1 MSKTLNV
8 IKRINERLAVYER
21 RGLEESAK
29 YKQLVNK
36 IQLYDLPVTQSRK
49 GKLRLSR
56 KKEDLQNINTEDL
69 KEIDKLG
76 GLKEELRQVKARL
89 VSQGNDPRDFIKE
102 DLYKEI
108 TNYGS
113 LKSWSDENLTDVYK
127 DALAGFNSAIE
138 LKNMYKKG
146 LRTYDYDMIFTAIA
160 RYENESKKIYEQ
172 LDNERFV
179 PHEYFNPYL

>member
-1 MSKTLNV
+1 MSITLNI

-36 IQLYDLPVTQSRK
+36 IELYDLPITQSRK
-49 GKLRLSR
+49 GKLRISR
-56 KKEDLQNINTEDL
+56 KKEDIQNINTEDL
-69 KEIDKLG
+69 KEIDNLG
-76 GLKEELRQVKARL
+76 GLKEELKQVKARL
-89 VSQGNDPRDFIKE
+89 VSQGNDPRDFING

-108 TNYGS
+108 TNYGY
-113 LKSWSDENLTDVYK
+113 LKTWSDENLTDVYK

-146 LRTYDYDMIFTAIA
+146 LRTYDYDSIFSAIS
-160 RYENESKKIYEQ
+160 RYETESKKIYDD
-172 LDNERFV
+172 LNNERFV

>member
-1 MSKTLNV
+1 MNTALNV

-29 YKQLVNK
+29 YKQIVNK

-69 KEIDKLG
+69 QEIDNLG
-76 GLKEELRQVKARL
+76 GLKEEIKQVKARL

-108 TNYGS
+108 SNYGH
-113 LKSWSDENLTDVYK
+113 LKTWSDENLTDVYK
-127 DALAGFNSAIE
+127 DALAGFNSAVE
-138 LKNMYKKG
+138 LKNMYSKG
-146 LRTYDYDMIFTAIA
+146 LRTYDYDSIFSAIS
-160 RYENESKKIYEQ
+160 RYETESKKIYEQ

>member
-1 MSKTLNV
+1 MSTTLNI

-21 RGLEESAK
+21 RGLEESYK
-29 YKQLVNK
+29 YKQIVNK
-36 IQLYDLPVTQSRK
+36 IELYGLPTTQSRK

-69 KEIDKLG
+69 KEIDNLG
-76 GLKEELRQVKARL
+76 GLKEELKQVKARL

-108 TNYGS
+108 TNFGR
-113 LKSWSDENLTDVYK
+113 LKTWSDENLTDVYK

-146 LRTYDYDMIFTAIA
+146 LRTYDYDSIFSAIS

>member
-1 MSKTLNV
+1 MNTTLNV

-36 IQLYDLPVTQSRK
+36 IELYGLPTSQSRK
-49 GKLRLSR
+49 GKLRISR

-69 KEIDKLG
+69 QEIDKLG

-89 VSQGNDPRDFIKE
+89 VNQGNGPRDFIKE

-108 TNYGS
+108 TNFGR
-113 LKSWSDENLTDVYK
+113 LKSWSEENLSDIYK
-127 DALAGFNSAIE
+127 DALAGFNSAVE
-138 LKNMYKKG
+138 LKNMYSKG
-146 LRTYDYDMIFTAIA
+146 LRTYDYDSIFSAIS
-160 RYENESKKIYEQ
+160 RYESESKKIYEQ

>member
-1 MSKTLNV
+1 MNTTLNV
-8 IKRINERLAVYER
+8 IKKINERLAVYER
-21 RGLEESAK
+21 RGLEFSAK
-29 YKQLVNK
+29 YKQIANK

-49 GKLRLSR
+49 GKIRISR

-69 KEIDKLG
+69 QEIDNLG
-76 GLKEELRQVKARL
+76 GLKAELRQVKARL
-89 VSQGNDPRDFIKE
+89 VSQGNDPRDFTTG

-108 TNYGS
+108 TNYGY

-127 DALAGFNSAIE
+127 DELAGFNSAIE

-146 LRTYDYDMIFTAIA
+146 QRTYDYDTIFAAIA
-160 RYENESKKIYEQ
+160 RYENECKRIYEQ

>member
-1 MSKTLNV
+1 MNKTLNV

-69 KEIDKLG
+69 KEIDNLG
-76 GLKEELRQVKARL
+76 GLKEELKQVKARL
-89 VSQGNDPRDFIKE
+89 VNQGNDPRDFTTG

-108 TNYGS
+108 TNYGY
-113 LKSWSDENLTDVYK
+113 LKTWSDENLTDVYK
-127 DALAGFNSAIE
+127 DALAGFNSAVE

-146 LRTYDYDMIFTAIA
+146 LRTYDYDNIFSAIS
-160 RYENESKKIYEQ
+160 RYETESKKIYEQ

>member
-1 MSKTLNV
+1 MNTALNV

-29 YKQLVNK
+29 YKQIVNK
-36 IQLYDLPVTQSRK
+36 IELYGLPTTQSRK
-49 GKLRLSR
+49 GKIRISR

-69 KEIDKLG
+69 QEIDKLG
-76 GLKEELRQVKARL
+76 GLKEELKQVKARL
-89 VSQGNDPRDFIKE
+89 VNQGNDPRDFIKE

-108 TNYGS
+108 TNFGH
-113 LKSWSDENLTDVYK
+113 LKTWSEENLTDVYK
-127 DALAGFNSAIE
+127 DAIAGFNSAIE
-138 LKNMYKKG
+138 LKNMYTKG
-146 LRTYDYDMIFTAIA
+146 LRTYDYDSIFSAIT
-160 RYENESKKIYEQ
+160 RYETESKKIYEQ

>member
-1 MSKTLNV
+1 MNTTLNI

-36 IQLYDLPVTQSRK
+36 IELYDLPTTQSRK
-49 GKLRLSR
+49 GNLRISR

-69 KEIDKLG
+69 QEIDKLG
-76 GLKEELRQVKARL
+76 GLKEELKQVKARL
-89 VSQGNDPRDFIKE
+89 VSQGNDPRDFTTD

-108 TNYGS
+108 TNYGH
-113 LKSWSDENLTDVYK
+113 LKTWSDENLTDVYK

-146 LRTYDYDMIFTAIA
+146 LRTYDYDTIFATIA
-160 RYENESKKIYEQ
+160 RYENECKRIYEQ

>member
-1 MSKTLNV
+1 MSTTLNT
-8 IKRINERLAVYER
+8 IKRINERLAVFER
-21 RGLEESAK
+21 RGLEDSAK
-29 YKQLVNK
+29 YKQIVNK

-69 KEIDKLG
+69 QEINKLG
-76 GLKEELRQVKARL
+76 GLKEELKQVKARL
-89 VSQGNDPRDFIKE
+89 VNQGNDPRDFTTG

-108 TNYGS
+108 TNYGY
-113 LKSWSDENLTDVYK
+113 LKTWSDENLTDVYK

-138 LKNMYKKG
+138 LKAMYKKG
-146 LRTYDYDMIFTAIA
+146 LRTYDYDTIFAAIA
-160 RYENESKKIYEQ
+160 RYENECKRIYEQ

>member
-1 MSKTLNV
+1 MSTTLNN

-29 YKQLVNK
+29 YKEIVNK
-36 IQLYDLPVTQSRK
+36 IELYGLPTAQSRK
-49 GKLRLSR
+49 GKLRISR

-69 KEIDKLG
+69 QEIDKLG
-76 GLKEELRQVKARL
+76 GLKEELKQVKSRL
-89 VSQGNDPRDFIKE
+89 INQGNDPRDFIKE

-108 TNYGS
+108 TNYGH
-113 LKSWSDENLTDVYK
+113 LKTWSDENLTDVYK
-127 DALAGFNSAIE
+127 DALAGFNSAVE
-138 LKNMYKKG
+138 LKNMYSKG
-146 LRTYDYDMIFTAIA
+146 LRTYDYDSIFSAIS

>member
-1 MSKTLNV
+1 MSTTLNI
-8 IKRINERLAVYER
+8 IKRINERLAVFER

-29 YKQLVNK
+29 YKQIVNK

-49 GKLRLSR
+49 GKLRISR
-56 KKEDLQNINTEDL
+56 KKEDLQNINTDDL
-69 KEIDKLG
+69 KEIDNLG
-76 GLKEELRQVKARL
+76 GLKEELKQVKVRL
-89 VSQGNDPRDFIKE
+89 ANQGNDPRDFTTG

-108 TNYGS
+108 TNYGN
-113 LKSWSDENLTDVYK
+113 LKTWSDENLTDVYK
-127 DALAGFNSAIE
+127 DTLAGFNSAIE

-146 LRTYDYDMIFTAIA
+146 LRTYDYDTIFNEIT
-160 RYENESKKIYEQ
+160 RYENECKRIYEE

>member
-1 MSKTLNV
+1 MSTTLNV

-36 IQLYDLPVTQSRK
+36 IELYGLPTTQSRK

-56 KKEDLQNINTEDL
+56 KKEDLQNINAEDL
-69 KEIDKLG
+69 QEIDKLG
-76 GLKEELRQVKARL
+76 GLKEEIKQVKARL
-89 VSQGNDPRDFIKE
+89 VNQGNDPRDFIKE

-108 TNYGS
+108 SNYGH
-113 LKSWSDENLTDVYK
+113 LKTWSDENLTDVYK
-127 DALAGFNSAIE
+127 DVLAGFNSAIE

-146 LRTYDYDMIFTAIA
+146 LRTYDYDSIFNAVS
-160 RYENESKKIYEQ
+160 RYETESKKIYEQ

-179 PHEYFNPYL
+179 PHEYFNPYI